1 MAAVSSALSWP
12 SRPFH
17 RFPIGAG
24 TLSRATACT
33 LPSRRSL
40 TLIGQ
45 RVLNISPLR
54 TSTCCTRLA

>member
-1 MAAVSSALSWP
+1 MAPVSSALSWP

-17 RFPIGAG
+17 RLPMG
-24 TLSRATACT
+24 TGNFSRATACA
-33 LPSRRSL
+33 LPSMRSL

-45 RVLNISPLR
+45 WASNISSLR